1 MMKILT
7 LPNSLVLV
15 FILVFLTSQPVRAD
29 MMKSIPL
36 LTQSLGVTE
45 SQAKGGTGV
54 IFDHVKQKVSAEDF
68 AQVAKALSG
77 VDSLVDLAPKASDLS
92 RQIGGLSPALGGK
105 SDLTGGMAGVA
116 QRFGKLGLDAG
127 MVDKY
132 VKMILDFAQSEAGTA
147 VTNII
152 KSSLV

>member
-1 MMKILT
+1 MKIVR
-7 LPNSLVLV
+7 LPKS
-15 FILVFLTSQPVRAD
+15 FIFVSILFFLASQPVRAD
-29 MMKSIPL
+29 VMELIPL

-45 SQAKGGTGV
+45 SLAKGGAGV
-54 IFDHVKQKVSAEDF
+54 IFDYVKQKVSAEDF
-68 AQVAKALSG
+68 AQVAKALPG

-92 RQIGGLSPALGGK
+92 GQIGGLSPALGGK
-105 SDLTGGMAGVA
+105 SDLTGGMAGVV

-152 KSSLV
+152 KSALV